1 MRNTRN
7 RGFASAGM
15 VLVLGLGTALA
26 QTGTARQTQPT
37 AGANAPGSMNS
48 PGGGMS
54 GSMSGMNMPGQ
65 ASVQDKT
72 FLKAATDGGL
82 FEIKTS
88 QLALQKSNS
97 ADVKQYAQQMID
109 DHTKLMEQMKPVA
122 AEAGVTPQT
131 DLQTKLHKTEYKKLQ
146 GLSGDAFDQAYI
158 KDQLMDHQQTEQA
171 FKTEESSGQLADE
184 KSAATQGQPIIDDH
198 MQKIQQIA
206 QAHNV
211 STSGL

>member
-1 MRNTRN
+1 MRNTTN

-15 VLVLGLGTALA
+15 VLVLSLGTALA
-26 QTGTARQTQPT
+26 QTGTGSQTQT
-37 AGANAPGSMNS
+37 APGA
-48 PGGGMS
+48 GTS

-65 ASVQDKT
+65 ASTQDKM
-72 FLKAATDGGL
+72 FLKAASDGSL

-122 AEAGVTPQT
+122 AEAGVTPPT
-131 DLQTKLHKTEYKKLQ
+131 DLVSKLHKTEYKKLQ

-158 KDQLMDHQQTEQA
+158 KAQLMDHQQTEKA
-171 FKTEESSGQLADE
+171 FKTEESAGQLADE
-184 KSAATQGQPIIDDH
+184 KAAATQGQPIIDDH

-211 STSGL
+211 STSGM

>member
-1 MRNTRN
+1 
-7 RGFASAGM
+7 
-15 VLVLGLGTALA
+15 
-26 QTGTARQTQPT
+26 
-37 AGANAPGSMNS
+37 
-48 PGGGMS
+48 MS

-65 ASVQDKT
+65 ASTQDKM
-72 FLKAATDGGL
+72 FLKTASDGSL

-109 DHTKLMEQMKPVA
+109 DHNKLMEQMKPVA
-122 AEAGVTPQT
+122 AEAGVTPPT
-131 DLQTKLHKTEYKKLQ
+131 DLVSKMHKAEYKKLQ

-158 KDQLMDHQQTEQA
+158 KAQLMDHQQTEQA

-184 KSAATQGQPIIDDH
+184 KSAATQGQPVIDDH

>member
-1 MRNTRN
+1 MRNARLQ
-7 RGFASAGM
+7 GFASAGM
-15 VLVLGLGTALA
+15 VCILGLGTALA
-26 QTGTARQTQPT
+26 Q
-37 AGANAPGSMNS
+37 AGGAGQSQATPGSTT
-48 PGGGMS
+48 PGS
-54 GSMSGMNMPGQ
+54 INAHVGSTSAAMSGMNMPGQ
-65 ASVQDKT
+65 ASAQDKT
-72 FLKAATDGGL
+72 FLKAASDGSL

-122 AEAGVTPQT
+122 AEAGVTPPT
-131 DLQTKLHKTEYKKLQ
+131 ELQSKLHKTEYKKLQ

-171 FKTEESSGQLADE
+171 FKTEESSGQLSDE
-184 KSAATQGQPIIDDH
+184 KSAANQGQPIIDDH

>member
-1 MRNTRN
+1 MRNIGYL
-7 RGFASAGM
+7 GFAPAGM
-15 VLVLGLGTALA
+15 IFVLSLGTAFA

-37 AGANAPGSMNS
+37 AGTTTPGSVNS

-65 ASVQDKT
+65 ASAQDKT
-72 FLKAATDGGL
+72 FLKAANDGSL

-109 DHTKLMEQMKPVA
+109 DHTKLIGQMKPVA
-122 AEAGVTPQT
+122 AEAGMTPPT
-131 DLQTKLHKTEYKKLQ
+131 ELQSKLHKTEYKQLQ

>member
-1 MRNTRN
+1 MQKLRHL
-7 RGFASAGM
+7 GLVAAGT
-15 VLVLGLGTALA
+15 VFVLGTAFA
-26 QTGTARQTQPT
+26 QAGTARQTQPT
-37 AGANAPGSMNS
+37 AGANAPGSLNS
-48 PGGGMS
+48 PGGGVS
-54 GSMSGMNMPGQ
+54 GSLSGLNTTNQ
-65 ASVQDKT
+65 ASAQDRT
-72 FLKAATDGGL
+72 FLKAASDGSL

-122 AEAGVTPQT
+122 AEAGVTPPT
-131 DLQTKLHKTEYKKLQ
+131 DLQSKLHKTEYKQLQ
-146 GLSGDAFDQAYI
+146 GLTGDAFDQAYI

-184 KSAATQGQPIIDDH
+184 KSAATQGQPTIDDH
-198 MQKIQQIA
+198 LQKIQQIA

-211 STSGL
+211 SASGL